1 MPTLVIKGPDG
12 TEQEQ
17 DFTDAL
23 TVGRAE
29 GNDLILAEGGVSR
42 KHARFFLDGDAL
54 MVEDLGSAN
63 GTLING
69 DRIEGPSPVPAG
81 ATIILGDYEVTLKA
95 ESRSRPKVDRSQA
108 KPSSRGTQSLK
119 RPQSLAKG
127 DGERSTK
134 VMPAVKPSA
143 SKDARRPSRAGSKG
157 PVLRGLSGT
166 VTGKSFDLSGTMVVG
181 RVAGVDVRVDDDS
194 VSRRHA
200 EVEVKGRDVVL
211 RDLGSANGTT
221 VNGSPITEDTPL
233 SAGDIIQFGV
243 VELMFENGA
252 ASGSKAA
259 VARPSRAAP
268 ERPARRSR
276 MGDDEPIEAMA
287 TATSP
292 MDPKKKR
299 LFLMGGAVLAFLFV
313 AVLVKGLTADPG
325 TGNPN
330 PPAGGGGG
338 KPVKPVVTN
347 PADEIDELLK
357 VCRTYASCEG
367 RDPDW
372 ARAEAACA
380 KIIDLEPIHQQANE
394 LMKRITHEKVA
405 EQAYLKGK
413 ELSAAGRREEALDS
427 FSKVKPFTREIAG
440 CYFLPTYSFAK
451 PVIDEEKK
459 ALANECKA
467 YASGGKWE
475 NALKSC
481 EAYMR
486 LACQAMA
493 REDLVPP
500 YPKQLKLDGA
510 LGANDW
516 RPTDPT
522 FLNFLRARQ
531 KLRPGDAPWTC
542 PDMPVFRPPPKAE
555 DPAVKL
561 FEEFKARYPNEPE
574 ISRALGLY
582 FKGAF
587 AEARIPLQRILET
600 VSKAKLHDEVRE
612 LLLDVDNSASFFR
625 TGQTELSND
634 KPEKA
639 EDPFRKALALDE
651 KLVLGP
657 TLLKLPDEQRRKE
670 SEKRAS
676 FVRKGIV
683 DGMGSTCYTKGKAL
697 ADKKDFRAACKV
709 WKLGI
714 SFNRA
719 NADLLKA
726 GYFCTQ
732 KAGEALKKADSCPAL
747 NVVLDLA
754 VEGDGYKEK
763 VAELATE
770 NGCN

>member
-12 TEQEQ
+12 NEQEQ
-17 DFTDAL
+17 DFADAL

-29 GNDLILAEGGVSR
+29 GNDLILSEGGVSR

-63 GTLING
+63 GTLVNG
-69 DRIEGPSPVPAG
+69 ERIEGPAAVPAG
-81 ATIILGDYEVTLKA
+81 ATIILGDYEVTLKV
-95 ESRSRPKVDRSQA
+95 ESRSRPKVDKAQA

-119 RPQSLAKG
+119 RPASLAKAG
-127 DGERSTK
+127 GGERSTK

-143 SKDARRPSRAGSKG
+143 SKDARRAGSKG

-166 VTGKSFDLSGTMVVG
+166 VTGKSFDLAGVMVVG

-200 EVEVKGRDVVL
+200 EVEVKGREVVL

-233 SAGDIIQFGV
+233 SPGDIIQFGV
-243 VELMFENGA
+243 VELMYENGA
-252 ASGSKAA
+252 PSGSKGA
-259 VARPSRAAP
+259 VSRAPRSAP

-276 MGDDEPIEAMA
+276 VADDEPIEAMA

-299 LFLMGGAVLAFLFV
+299 LFVVGGAVLAFLFV

-325 TGNPN
+325 VGNPN
-330 PPAGGGGG
+330 PTGQGG
-338 KPVKPVVTN
+338 PVKPPPPTN

-367 RDPDW
+367 RSADW

-380 KIIDLEPIHQQANE
+380 KIIDLEPIHEQANE
-394 LMKRITHEKVA
+394 LMKRITHEKAA

-413 ELSAAGRREEALDS
+413 EFAAAGRREEALDS
-427 FSKVKPFTREIAG
+427 FAKVKPFSKEISG
-440 CYFLPTYSFAK
+440 CYFLPTFSFAR

-459 ALANECKA
+459 ALAGECKA

-486 LACQAMA
+486 LACQAMS
-493 REDLVPP
+493 REELVPP

-510 LGANDW
+510 LGPNDW

-531 KLRPGDAPWTC
+531 KLRPGDVPWTC
-542 PDMPVFRPPPKAE
+542 PELAVFKPPPKAKPIE
-555 DPAVKL
+555 DEVI
-561 FEEFKARYPNEPE
+561 EQFKARYPTEPE
-574 ISRALGLY
+574 IAKSLGLY

-587 AEARIPLQRILET
+587 AESRIPLQRILET
-600 VSKAKLHDEVRE
+600 VSKAKLHDETRE
-612 LLLDVDNSASFFR
+612 LLLDVDNAASFFR

-651 KLVLGP
+651 KVVLGP
-657 TLLKLPDEQRRKE
+657 TLMKLPDEQRRKE
-670 SEKRAS
+670 IEKRSS

-683 DGMGSTCYTKGKAL
+683 EGMGSTCYAKGKAL
-697 ADKKDFRAACKV
+697 ADKKDFRAACRV

-732 KAGEALKKADSCPAL
+732 RAGEALKKADSCPAL
-747 NVVLDLA
+747 SVVLDLA
-754 VEGDGYKEK
+754 VDGDGYKEK
-763 VAELATE
+763 VEEMAVE
-770 NGCN
+770 NGCK